1 MVMLAAAPQAMVFLS
16 PCGSQK
22 MTEVEV
28 PKLEIAREYLDA
40 AIEFYLVGTNL
51 ICAIHLAGAAEE
63 LLGKQLP
70 KECPDHPEKERILTS
85 AWKAERAL
93 VAETG
98 RILSE
103 KEARD
108 RIIAVKN
115 QIKDMANDEDTTVT
129 FEFGPLAES
138 AFQISHALTNFYK
151 LGLPETPA
159 IRKFE
164 DHRCRKLHGLMGTA
178 RSSG

>member
-1 MVMLAAAPQAMVFLS
+1 MFDQVV
-16 PCGSQK
+16 
-22 MTEVEV
+22 V
-28 PKLEIAREYLDA
+28 PKREIACEYLDA
-40 AIEFYLVGTNL
+40 AIEFYLAGTNL

-85 AWKAERAL
+85 ASKAERAL

-98 RILSE
+98 RTE

-115 QIKDMANDEDTTVT
+115 QIKHMANDEDTTVT
-129 FEFGPLAES
+129 FEFGPLAEA
-138 AFQISHALTNFYK
+138 AFQIRHALTNFYK
-151 LGLPETPA
+151 LDLPETPA
-159 IRKFE
+159 IRRFE
-164 DHRCRKLHGLMGTA
+164 DHQSRRLRALLGP